1 MMSLAAFQAEHLPL
15 VEAELLH
22 FLTEQT
28 SEKELL
34 EAMSYSVK
42 AGGKRIR
49 PLFLLAVVVGFQHEL
64 TTGVYQT
71 AAALEMIHTYSLI
84 HDDLPAMDDDDLRRG
99 KPTNH
104 VVYGEGLAILAG
116 DGLLT
121 EAFHLLSRAQLN
133 GEEKLLL
140 LQLLAEK
147 AGAKGMVAGQVADI
161 KGEGQQLDLAALA
174 GIHRRKTGDLLT
186 FALVAGGIL
195 ACQTPAV
202 LTTLEVFSHH
212 VGLAFQIRDDLLDV
226 LATTEELGKT
236 AGHDAEAG
244 KNTYPALLGVT
255 GAKAALDREL
265 TGAKAQLAILT
276 EEYNFAP
283 ELLQELLAK
292 FEM

>member
-1 MMSLAAFQAEHLPL
+1 MMSLASFQAKQLPL
-15 VEAELLH
+15 VEAELLD
-22 FLTEQT
+22 FLAEQT
-28 SEKELL
+28 SEKDLL

-49 PLFLLAVVVGFQHEL
+49 PLFLLAVVAGFHHEL

-133 GEEKLLL
+133 SEEKLLL

-161 KGEGQQLDLAALA
+161 KGEGQQLDLNALA
-174 GIHRRKTGDLLT
+174 AIHRRKTGDLLT

-195 ACQTPAV
+195 ACQTPVV
-202 LTTLEVFSHH
+202 LRALETLAGH

-226 LATTEELGKT
+226 LGTTAEVGKT
-236 AGHDAEAG
+236 TGQDAVAG
-244 KNTYPALLGVT
+244 KNTYPALLGVD
-255 GAKAALDREL
+255 GAKAALEREL
-265 TGAKAQLAILT
+265 TAANDQLATLAT
-276 EEYNFAP
+276 EYHFAP

>member
-1 MMSLAAFQAEHLPL
+1 MMSLASFQAEQLPL

-22 FLTEQT
+22 FLAEQT
-28 SEKELL
+28 SEKDLL
-34 EAMSYSVK
+34 ESMSYSVK

-49 PLFLLAVVVGFQHEL
+49 PLFLLAVVTGFQHEL

-71 AAALEMIHTYSLI
+71 AAVLEMIHTYSLI

-121 EAFHLLSRAQLN
+121 EAFHLLSRAQLKS
-133 GEEKLLL
+133 EEKLLL

-161 KGEGQQLDLAALA
+161 KGEGQQLDLNALA
-174 GIHRRKTGDLLT
+174 AIHRRKTGDLLT

-202 LTTLEVFSHH
+202 LTTLETLAGH

-226 LATTEELGKT
+226 LATTEELGKNT
-236 AGHDAEAG
+236 GHDAVTG
-244 KNTYPALLGVT
+244 KNTYPALLGVD
-255 GAKAALDREL
+255 GAKAALEREL
-265 TGAKAQLAILT
+265 AGAKDQLAILAT
-276 EEYNFAP
+276 EYHFAP

>member
-1 MMSLAAFQAEHLPL
+1 MMSLASFQGEQLPL
-15 VEAELLH
+15 VEAELLD
-22 FLTEQT
+22 FLAEQT
-28 SEKELL
+28 SEKDLL

-49 PLFLLAVVVGFQHEL
+49 PLFLLAVVAGFHHEL

-104 VVYGEGLAILAG
+104 VIYGEGLAILAG

-133 GEEKLLL
+133 SEEKLLL

-161 KGEGQQLDLAALA
+161 KGEGQQLDLNALA
-174 GIHRRKTGDLLT
+174 AIHRRKTGDLLT

-195 ACQTPAV
+195 ACQTPVV
-202 LTTLEVFSHH
+202 LTALETLAGH

-226 LATTEELGKT
+226 LGTTAEVGKT
-236 AGHDAEAG
+236 TGQDAVAG
-244 KNTYPALLGVT
+244 KNTYPALLGVD
-255 GAKAALDREL
+255 GAKAALEREL
-265 TGAKAQLAILT
+265 TAANDQLATLAT
-276 EEYNFAP
+276 EYHFAP